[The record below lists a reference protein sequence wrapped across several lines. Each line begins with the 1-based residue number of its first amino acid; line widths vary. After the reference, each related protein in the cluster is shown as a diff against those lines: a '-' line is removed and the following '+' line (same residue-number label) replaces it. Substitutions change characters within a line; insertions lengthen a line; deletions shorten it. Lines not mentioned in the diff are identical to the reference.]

1 MKRRRMPGFVFLLA
15 IFLSGCGRSN
25 NTTTEMLTTYEIT
38 TTGMPTTYEIT
49 TTGMLTTYEITTG
62 KLPTHEISIN
72 GLEF

>member
-1 MKRRRMPGFVFLLA
+1 MKRRRMPGLVFLLA

-49 TTGMLTTYEITTG
+49 TG

>member
-1 MKRRRMPGFVFLLA
+1 MKRRRMPGLVFLLA

-49 TTGMLTTYEITTG
+49 TG
-62 KLPTHEISIN
+62 KLPTHEVSIK
-72 GLEF
+72 GLEL

>member
-1 MKRRRMPGFVFLLA
+1 MKRRRMLGLVFLLA

-49 TTGMLTTYEITTG
+49 TG
-62 KLPTHEISIN
+62 KLPTNEISIN
-72 GLEF
+72 GLEI